1 MNRSHIIDVAT
12 ASQPWIG
19 VMCLRTL
26 CHSDHDQLRAGLG
39 CRPCRDCHVGVCVPP
54 VCPRNG
60 SCHSLGLGSEASTSY
75 VLRLPDRSVSI
86 SLMLRETIV
95 DQRTSGFVEK
105 VLRKTMVGGGVSSTY
120 LRHRG
125 HVHPSPT
132 HIPIDD
138 AYTPLRSGHVRLG
151 RHSSTSHSYFY
162 HISRE
167 KYPSGTQ

>member
-1 MNRSHIIDVAT
+1 MSGEPSLLNRSHIIDVAT

-105 VLRKTMVGGGVSSTY
+105 VLRKTMVGGGGSHPLIFAIGDMYTH
-120 LRHRG
+120 LRRIY
-125 HVHPSPT
+125 PSMT
-132 HIPIDD
+132 HIPLYDP
-138 AYTPLRSGHVRLG
+138 A
-151 RHSSTSHSYFY
+151 TSD
-162 HISRE
+162 
-167 KYPSGTQ
+167 